1 MHHTH
6 VRKVLL
12 CAVFRAARRDLCSAE
27 SPRTGGRQRQRIQ
40 PQTAAQMGTGRS
52 MPLCAR
58 QPIMCGSLSACSQQ
72 EQPKQQLRP
81 SRRPT
86 LTLRT
91 RTRARPALRA
101 ASRAAVGGQREM
113 GRVMVV
119 KGAVRMS

>member
-40 PQTAAQMGTGRS
+40 PQTAAQMGTGKS

-58 QPIMCGSLSACSQQ
+58 QPITCRRLSTCSQQ
-72 EQPKQQLRP
+72 EQPKQQFRPRRP
-81 SRRPT
+81 SP
-86 LTLRT
+86 TLRT
-91 RTRARPALRA
+91 RTRARPTLRA